1 MCPRKFLGVIK
12 NKGFSLRFFSKYL
25 IPKRGVWLKRTCLL
39 FTFILFD
46 YFATLI
52 FCATPANEA
61 NPYVRVFMENYG
73 IPLGLTIFDF
83 LINFPIYLILCF
95 DSHFINLPQRLSKIA
110 NPLIDLSLAWFLAG
124 YHFNGA
130 TSWFWPASDLMRQ
143 ATGFG
148 IYLVMAASVYS
159 V

>member
-1 MCPRKFLGVIK
+1 MESKWSNVL
-12 NKGFSLRFFSKYL
+12 FFRKYL
-25 IPKRGVWLKRTCLL
+25 IPKNNIWLKRTCLL

-52 FCATPANEA
+52 FCTTPANEA
-61 NPYVRVFMENYG
+61 NPYVRIFMENYG

-95 DSHFINLPQRLSKIA
+95 NSHFISLPQQLSKIV
-110 NPLIDLSLAWFLAG
+110 NPLIEVSLAWFLAG

-130 TSWFWPASDLMRQ
+130 TSWFWLAPDLMRQ

-148 IYLVMAASVYS
+148 LYLVVAASIYS
-159 V
+159 A